1 MGRFIAPSMLAAD
14 FANLQHEVELVNQS
28 DADFVHLDIMDGQF
42 VPNISFG
49 MPVIQAVKKISKK
62 PLDVHLMIV
71 HPERYFEKFKQS
83 GADWLTVHMEACNHL
98 HRALQEIRELGM
110 KAGVA
115 LNPHTPVSSLEE
127 IIPFA
132 DLVLIMSVNPGFGG
146 QEFIDTSYE
155 KIRKTKKLIESS
167 GSGALIEVDGG
178 IDVNNAGKLFEA
190 GADILVAGTT
200 VFHSHDVLKTIRDLK
215 TAGL

>member
-1 MGRFIAPSMLAAD
+1 MGRYIAPSLLAAN
-14 FANLQHEVELVNQS
+14 FANLQDAVELINKS
-28 DADFVHLDIMDGQF
+28 EAAFVHLDIMDGQF

-49 MPVIQAVKKISKK
+49 MPVIQAVKKIAQK

-71 HPERYFEKFKQS
+71 RPERYFEKFKQS
-83 GADWLTVHMEACNHL
+83 GADWLTVHFEACDHL
-98 HRALQEIRELGM
+98 HGALQEIRELGM

-132 DLVLIMSVNPGFGG
+132 DLVLIMTVNPGFGG
-146 QEFIDTSYE
+146 QAFIETSYE
-155 KIRKTKKLIESS
+155 KIRKTKKLIVSS

-178 IDVNNAGKLFEA
+178 IDLSNAGRLFDA
-190 GADILVAGTT
+190 GADILVTGTT
-200 VFHSHDVLKTIRDLK
+200 VFHSPDALRTIHELK

>member
-1 MGRFIAPSMLAAD
+1 
-14 FANLQHEVELVNQS
+14 
-28 DADFVHLDIMDGQF
+28 
-42 VPNISFG
+42 
-49 MPVIQAVKKISKK
+49 MPVIQAVKKIAKK

-83 GADWLTVHMEACNHL
+83 GADWLTVHMEACIHL

-127 IIPFA
+127 IITFA

-146 QEFIDTSYE
+146 QEFIETSYE
-155 KIRKTKKLIESS
+155 KIRNTKKLIVSS
-167 GSGALIEVDGG
+167 GSAALIEVDGG

-200 VFHSHDVLKTIRDLK
+200 IFHSRDVQKTIHELK

>member
-1 MGRFIAPSMLAAD
+1 MGRYIAPSLLAANL
-14 FANLQHEVELVNQS
+14 ANLQNAVELINTS

-49 MPVIQAVKKISKK
+49 MPVIQAVKKIAQK

-71 HPERYFEKFKQS
+71 RPEQYFGKFKQS
-83 GADWLTVHMEACNHL
+83 GADWLTVHIEACDHL

-132 DLVLIMSVNPGFGG
+132 DLVLIMTVNPGFGG
-146 QEFIDTSYE
+146 QEFIETSYQ
-155 KIRKTKKLIESS
+155 KIRKTKELIASS
-167 GSGALIEVDGG
+167 GSDALIEVDGG
-178 IDVNNAGKLFEA
+178 IDINNAGRLFDA
-190 GADILVAGTT
+190 GADILVTGTT
-200 VFHSHDVLKTIRDLK
+200 IFHSHDALRTIHELK